1 MILWLIMAR
10 EFWEEAFDRLE
21 LYLAQLKKDETN

>member
-1 MILWLIMAR
+1 MLFLILVR

-21 LYLAQLKKDETN
+21 LYLADLKEAGHD